1 MQDPTLFLLTVL
13 AILGTPG
20 PTNTL
25 LATSGAASG
34 WRASLRLLP
43 AEAAGY
49 LISILALGLM
59 LGPVVAASPM
69 VSAALRI
76 AVACYLILLAL
87 RLWRQGSV
95 LDGSEVV
102 AIRPRQVFIATLLN
116 PKALIFALG
125 VVPFGS
131 PLLWA
136 YMAGFMGVLAL
147 VGMGWIL
154 AGAGMGRVAAR
165 APGGTRIIPRI
176 GAAAIGTF
184 AALILASPFL
194 S

>member
-1 MQDPTLFLLTVL
+1 MQDPILFLLTVL

-34 WRASLRLLP
+34 WRRSLRLLP

-49 LISILALGLM
+49 FISILFLGLV
-59 LGPVVAASPM
+59 LGPVVAASPLI
-69 VSAALRI
+69 SITLRV
-76 AVACYLILLAL
+76 AVGAYLILLAL

-95 LDGSEVV
+95 LHGEAV
-102 AIRPRQVFIATLLN
+102 AIRPRQVFVTTLLN

-131 PLLWA
+131 PHSWA
-136 YMAGFMGVLAL
+136 YMAGFMGVLVV
-147 VGMGWIL
+147 VGMSWIM
-154 AGAGMGRVAAR
+154 AGAGLGQVAAR
-165 APGGTRIIPRI
+165 ASSGPRIIPRI

-184 AALILASPFL
+184 AALILASPFM